1 MKRSKTKKKT
11 KTDMREKRRPV
22 AVFDSGVGGLSV
34 LPELTKRMPRES
46 FVFFGDAASAPYGER
61 TTEEVRRLTDEAV
74 TRLIADGAKA
84 VVIACNTATS
94 AAAGYLREKFP
105 DVPIIGME
113 PALKPAAEAG
123 EHPRVLVMATPLTIR
138 EEKLRA
144 LSDKL
149 RDKADFVF
157 VPCHGLVEAVECGD
171 VDGDGTLSLVTEILE
186 PRLDG
191 VDSIVLGCTH
201 YAHVRGLIAEVAGP
215 DVMIFDGA
223 AGTARETERRLYE
236 ADLLTDSEEN
246 GGITLLSSS
255 RDPGYSRIMEKLL
268 RRQMKK

>member
-1 MKRSKTKKKT
+1 MDRH
-11 KTDMREKRRPV
+11 DMPV
-22 AVFDSGVGGLSV
+22 GVFDSGAGGISV
-34 LPELTKRMPRES
+34 LQTMVRLMPEEDFL
-46 FVFFGDAASAPYGER
+46 FFGDDLHAPYGTR
-61 TTEEVRRLTDEAV
+61 STEEVRALAEDAVRLLLS
-74 TRLIADGAKA
+74 RGAKA

-191 VDSIVLGCTH
+191 VDSIVLGCTN

-215 DVMIFDGA
+215 GVMIFDGA
-223 AGTARETERRLYE
+223 AGTARETERRLRE
-236 ADLLTDSEEN
+236 ADLLTDSEEK

-255 RDPGYSRIMEKLL
+255 RDPDYSRIMEKLL
-268 RRQMKK
+268 AGQMEK